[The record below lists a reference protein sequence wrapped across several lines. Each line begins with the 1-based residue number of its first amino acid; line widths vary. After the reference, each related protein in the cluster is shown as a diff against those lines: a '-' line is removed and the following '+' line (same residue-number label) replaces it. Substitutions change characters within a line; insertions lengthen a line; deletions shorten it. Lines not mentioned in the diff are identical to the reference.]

1 MTHNRKL
8 VIGAVALVM
17 GKVRN
22 DGEAIDAVRNELEQ
36 ILIESEWFPAAPFTF
51 VSLILRYGNKN
62 EVKPEFQGVSRKYK
76 DLPLA
81 IEMNMHDI
89 LAVHR
94 RDKDKLKDIFRRATV
109 CALIAAADKYNLT
122 KQKLKE
128 YAALLPEAEQINGAE
143 RE

>member
-1 MTHNRKL
+1 MAHDRKL

-22 DGEAIDAVRNELEQ
+22 GGEAIDSIRNELEQ
-36 ILIESEWFPAAPFTF
+36 ILIESEWFPSAPFTF

-62 EVKPEFQGVSRKYK
+62 DIRPEFQRVSRKYN

-81 IEMNMHDI
+81 IEVDMQDI

-94 RDKDKLKDIFRRATV
+94 RDKDKLKNIFGRATV
-109 CALIAAADKYNLT
+109 CALIAAADKYNLP
-122 KQKLKE
+122 KQKLEE
-128 YAALLPEAEQINGAE
+128 YAARFSEAERRHSLD